1 MLYIKILGKDS
12 WKPIVSEYWLPAL
25 RFSYVYFQD
34 WFKAMVTDSFVLF
47 H

>member
-12 WKPIVSEYWLPAL
+12 WKPLVSEYRLPAL
-25 RFSYVYFQD
+25 GYLYIYLED

>member
-12 WKPIVSEYWLPAL
+12 WKPLVSEPAL
-25 RFSYVYFQD
+25 SYLYIYFQD